1 MLTKHCRHA
10 LQRSRPAQARRMG
23 AHRGLAAPGRSGRR
37 RDKRRIGTSAAQDR
51 RDRRHS
57 GAAQIL
63 LCRTGRHSGVGVLKF
78 PGTVLPALLA
88 AHRRNHAGVV
98 VVVVVAARQLCRVA
112 AMLALHHCAEIV
124 SVFTQYFC
132 NLHFR
137 LQDRASWVGGIT
149 RQSTRTAFSRRLF
162 LR

>member
-1 MLTKHCRHA
+1 MLPVRFPLVSACQSA
-10 LQRSRPAQARRMG
+10 SISASAQQCIPIVQRGRCAINAAGFGWCLFGHHSCSCSWR
-23 AHRGLAAPGRSGRR
+23 AAPVNF
-37 RDKRRIGTSAAQDR
+37 A
-51 RDRRHS
+51 
-57 GAAQIL
+57 

-88 AHRRNHAGVV
+88 SHRRNHAGVV